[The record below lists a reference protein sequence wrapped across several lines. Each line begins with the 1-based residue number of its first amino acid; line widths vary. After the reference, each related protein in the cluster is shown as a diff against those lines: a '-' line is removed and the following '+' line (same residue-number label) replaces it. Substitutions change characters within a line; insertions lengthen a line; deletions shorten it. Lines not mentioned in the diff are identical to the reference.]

1 MSHNNQSFGWSGALV
16 AFMLASVAH
25 ANTIKVMMLHN
36 SQQSNAGWKEGF
48 YDFFAPFLNGQ
59 GGFTMSDGNTYTL
72 DTILCEES
80 LDTNAVAKVQAC
92 VNTAVAQNVDAII
105 VGTSSSNDDI
115 KTAAEAVGIPNIH
128 CSGGNPMSWT
138 AATPHAFGMHLPFP
152 WYSRGPIRQA
162 ALLNLKTVVIM
173 RNYEPLDLEV
183 MSCFWHGAMYTHR
196 CSQQL
201 YNCG

>member
-1 MSHNNQSFGWSGALV
+1 MALLV
-16 AFMLASVAH
+16 LPSMEAS
-25 ANTIKVMMLHN
+25 TIKVMMLHN
-36 SQQSNAGWKEGF
+36 ADQSNAGWKEGF
-48 YDFFAPFLNGQ
+48 YDFYAPYLNGL
-59 GGFTMSDGNTYTL
+59 GGFTMSDGQTYTL
-72 DTILCEES
+72 DLILCEES

-92 VNTAVAQNVDAII
+92 VNNAVAQNVDAII

-173 RNYEPLDLEV
+173 RNYEPLGIDCLQNK
-183 MSCFWHGAMYTHR
+183 SLAK
-196 CSQQL
+196 
-201 YNCG
+201 